1 MPHFHVPLQSG
12 SNKILKL
19 MKRRYTAEQY
29 KNKIKHINKLI
40 PGVNIGVDVIVGFP
54 NETIDDFNQTYS
66 LLSDLEFSY
75 LHVFTYSERNNTEA
89 KDIFPKIDE
98 GVKKSR
104 RKLLMNL
111 SYEKKQFYINKN
123 INKNSKI
130 LFESYSDGYLSG
142 LTENYIKVHVKGNKN
157 LLKKIRKIKIISNT
171 DIVSGVI
178 VE

>member
-1 MPHFHVPLQSG
+1 
-12 SNKILKL
+12 
-19 MKRRYTAEQY
+19 
-29 KNKIKHINKLI
+29 
-40 PGVNIGVDVIVGFP
+40 
-54 NETIDDFNQTYS
+54 
-66 LLSDLEFSY
+66 
-75 LHVFTYSERNNTEA
+75 
-89 KDIFPKIDE
+89 
-98 GVKKSR
+98 
-104 RKLLMNL
+104 MNL